1 MSGRSGATGSGS
13 AGPAAPRGVLPA
25 QIDPKRLKATVM
37 DADQIRRSLSR
48 IAHEIVERNRGTADV
63 VLIGVVAKG
72 DHLARRLAAK
82 LHELEGTQ
90 ISVGTLDTSN
100 HRDDRHLRQPAHRAP
115 SEIPAIDGKVVVL
128 VDDVI
133 HRGRTARAA
142 MDALMDF
149 GRPRAIQL
157 AVLVD
162 RGHRELPIRPDY
174 VGKNVPTSDA
184 ERIEVLI
191 AEEDGIDQAVI
202 VVN

>member
-1 MSGRSGATGSGS
+1 MS
-13 AGPAAPRGVLPA
+13 VA
-25 QIDPKRLKATVM
+25 QRRLKATVM

-48 IAHEIVERNRGTADV
+48 IAHEIVERNRGVDEV
-63 VLIGVVAKG
+63 VIVGIVSKG
-72 DHLARRLAAK
+72 DVLAGRLAD
-82 LHELEGTQ
+82 LLTGLERMRVPFGR
-90 ISVGTLDTSN
+90 LDVTS
-100 HRDDRHLRQPAHRAP
+100 HRDDLHLRPPDGHRP
-115 SEIPAIDGKVVVL
+115 SSELPDVDGKVVVL

-133 HRGRTARAA
+133 HHGRTARAA

-174 VGKNVPTSDA
+174 VGKNVPTSEG

-191 AEEDGIDQAVI
+191 QEEDGIDQAVI
-202 VVN
+202 VAG

>member
-1 MSGRSGATGSGS
+1 MS
-13 AGPAAPRGVLPA
+13 VA
-25 QIDPKRLKATVM
+25 QGRLKATVM

-48 IAHEIVERNRGTADV
+48 IAHEIVERNQGTADL
-63 VLIGVVAKG
+63 VLVGILAKG
-72 DHLARRLAAK
+72 DRLANRLAIR
-82 LHELEGTQ
+82 LLELEGTPVT
-90 ISVGTLDTSN
+90 VGSLDTSR
-100 HRDDRHLRQPAHRAP
+100 HRDDRHLRKPAHRATSQMP
-115 SEIPAIDGKVVVL
+115 DVDGKVVIL

-142 MDALMDF
+142 MDAVMDF

-191 AEEDGIDQAVI
+191 TEEDGLDKVVI
-202 VVN
+202 VAG

>member
-1 MSGRSGATGSGS
+1 
-13 AGPAAPRGVLPA
+13 
-25 QIDPKRLKATVM
+25 M

-63 VLIGVVAKG
+63 VLVGILAKG
-72 DHLARRLAAK
+72 DHLATRLAAR
-82 LHELEGTQ
+82 LLELEGNPVAVGSLD
-90 ISVGTLDTSN
+90 ISR
-100 HRDDRHLRQPAHRAP
+100 HRDDRHLREPAHQATSSMP
-115 SEIPAIDGKVVVL
+115 SVDGKVLIL

-142 MDALMDF
+142 MDAVMDF

-184 ERIEVLI
+184 ERIEVLL
-191 AEEDGIDQAVI
+191 AEEDGADQAVI
-202 VVN
+202 IAG

>member
-1 MSGRSGATGSGS
+1 MSAVQQG
-13 AGPAAPRGVLPA
+13 
-25 QIDPKRLKATVM
+25 RLKATVM

-48 IAHEIVERNRGTADV
+48 IAHEIVERNHGAGDL
-63 VLIGVVAKG
+63 VLVGVVRRG
-72 DHLARRLAAK
+72 DHLARRLAVK
-82 LHELEGTQ
+82 LAELEGAPVV
-90 ISVGTLDTSN
+90 VGTLDTSN
-100 HRDDRHLRQPAHRAP
+100 HRDDRHLREPAHRTTSDMP
-115 SEIPAIDGKVVVL
+115 SVDGKVVVL

-149 GRPRAIQL
+149 GRPKAIQL

-174 VGKNVPTSDA
+174 VGKNVPTSDS
-184 ERIEVLI
+184 ERIEVLVD
-191 AEEDGIDQAVI
+191 EEDGIDQAVI

>member
-1 MSGRSGATGSGS
+1 MSVTQG
-13 AGPAAPRGVLPA
+13 
-25 QIDPKRLKATVM
+25 RLKATVM

-48 IAHEIVERNRGTADV
+48 VAHEIVERNRGTEDV
-63 VLIGVVAKG
+63 VLIGIVSKG
-72 DHLARRLAAK
+72 DVLAQRLAG
-82 LHELEGTQ
+82 LLTTLESRDVSFGR
-90 ISVGTLDTSN
+90 LDITS
-100 HRDDRHLRQPAHRAP
+100 HRDDLHLRPHNGQPP
-115 SEIPAIDGKVVVL
+115 SSVVPDIDGKIVVL

-133 HRGRTARAA
+133 HHGRTARAA

-174 VGKNVPTSDA
+174 VGKNVPTSDS

-191 AEEDGIDQAVI
+191 DEEDGIDQVVI
-202 VVN
+202 IAS

>member
-1 MSGRSGATGSGS
+1 MSVTQG
-13 AGPAAPRGVLPA
+13 
-25 QIDPKRLKATVM
+25 RLKATVM

-48 IAHEIVERNRGTADV
+48 VAHEIVEHNRGTDDV
-63 VLIGVVAKG
+63 VLVGIVSKG
-72 DHLARRLAAK
+72 DVLAQRLAEVLTK
-82 LHELEGTQ
+82 LERCTVPYGR
-90 ISVGTLDTSN
+90 LDVTS
-100 HRDDRHLRQPAHRAP
+100 HRDDLHLRPQDGDRPVSDVP
-115 SEIPAIDGKVVVL
+115 DIDGKIVVL

-174 VGKNVPTSDA
+174 VGKNVPTSDS
-184 ERIEVLI
+184 ERVELLTS
-191 AEEDGIDQAVI
+191 EEDGIDQVVI
-202 VVN
+202 VAI

>member
-1 MSGRSGATGSGS
+1 MST
-13 AGPAAPRGVLPA
+13 V
-25 QIDPKRLKATVM
+25 LKATVM

-48 IAHEIVERNRGTADV
+48 IAHEIVERNRGVGDV
-63 VLIGVVAKG
+63 VLVGIVSKG
-72 DHLARRLAAK
+72 DVLAQRLATT
-82 LHELEGTQ
+82 LTQLEHAPVPFGR
-90 ISVGTLDTSN
+90 LDVTM
-100 HRDDRHLRQPAHRAP
+100 HRDDLDSRPASRRP
-115 SEIPAIDGKVVVL
+115 TSDMPEIRGKVVVL

-133 HRGRTARAA
+133 HHGRTARAA

-174 VGKNVPTSDA
+174 VGKNVPTA
-184 ERIEVLI
+184 EGERIEVLV

-202 VVN
+202 VAG